1 MDYEAWTPRVRGW
14 STVGMLAMSL
24 VLAAG
29 PAAAQDRTIADDEWC
44 EGHDRHDGESM
55 CEVREWTIQAHGK
68 VSVDGK
74 PNGGISVEAWDQS
87 DMQVRAKVH
96 AWAGSEAKARDLV
109 EDINVKAG
117 ASVSA
122 DGPKTGKDEGW
133 SVSYRVMVPRDTDL
147 DLASTNGGITI
158 EGIRG
163 ELRFQT
169 TNGGIHLED
178 IAGDVEGRTTN
189 GGVNIALTG
198 STWDGE
204 GLEVRTTNGGVKMSI
219 PSGYSAHLET
229 ATTNGGMNIGFPV
242 TVQGKIDRKL
252 SVDLGGGGPILKV
265 TTTNGGVR
273 ITEL

>member
-1 MDYEAWTPRVRGW
+1 MNDETWMPRVRGW
-14 STVGMLAMSL
+14 TVGMLAMSL
-24 VLAAG
+24 VLAG
-29 PAAAQDRTIADDEWC
+29 SAAAQDRTMGDDEWC
-44 EGHDRHDGESM
+44 EGHDRHGGVSV
-55 CEVREWTIQAHGK
+55 CEVREWTMRAQGK
-68 VSVDGK
+68 VSVDAK
-74 PNGGISVEAWDQS
+74 PNGGISVEAWDRS
-87 DMQVRAKVH
+87 EMQVRAKVH

-109 EDINVKAG
+109 ESINVKAG

-122 DGPKTGKDEGW
+122 DGPRTGKDEGW
-133 SVSYRVMVPRDTDL
+133 SVSYQVMVPRDTNL

-158 EGIRG
+158 GGVRG

-178 IAGDVEGRTTN
+178 IAGKVEGRTTN
-189 GGVNIALTG
+189 GGVNISLTG

-204 GLEVRTTNGGVKMSI
+204 GMEVQTTNGGVKMSI

-242 TVQGKIDRKL
+242 TVQGKIDHKL

-273 ITEL
+273 ITEG